1 MASLVSAVDTEF
13 TPAAGDFIASVVGGT
28 AALVRKNSS
37 GTAFAEVGRISNA
50 GVIVSNPIAGAVY
63 KFVSVSG
70 SPTVQSDQ

>member
-1 MASLVSAVDTEF
+1 MASLTSALDTEF

-50 GVIVSNPIAGAVY
+50 GVIVSNPIAGAVF
-63 KFVSVSG
+63 KFVAVTSA
-70 SPTVQSDQ
+70 PTVQADQ